1 MGETRQKIVAGG
13 MVIMMMVC
21 ECDGVIEWKGEEDEP

>member
-13 MVIMMMVC
+13 MITMMMVS
-21 ECDGVIEWKGEEDEP
+21 EWDGMIEWKGEEDEP